1 MGNTSY
7 DINSVNEIFKLH
19 IPFWLGKSYDLFK
32 KNCNH
37 FTKFFACLLLRTDEV
52 VNFPEYVNRITLFA
66 QYFSGFYKPI
76 KELYFANNSSVS
88 TSFNSEIPDDNN
100 NNINENINENGNN
113 NDYNGNEIHNN
124 NGQSHNNNN
133 NK

>member
-1 MGNTSY
+1 MFIIKDRWSCEF
-7 DINSVNEIFKLH
+7 SWIF
-19 IPFWLGKSYDLFK
+19 
-32 KNCNH
+32 
-37 FTKFFACLLLRTDEV
+37 
-52 VNFPEYVNRITLFA
+52 NRITLFA

-133 NK
+133 NKWYKYSILFSLFYFPLF